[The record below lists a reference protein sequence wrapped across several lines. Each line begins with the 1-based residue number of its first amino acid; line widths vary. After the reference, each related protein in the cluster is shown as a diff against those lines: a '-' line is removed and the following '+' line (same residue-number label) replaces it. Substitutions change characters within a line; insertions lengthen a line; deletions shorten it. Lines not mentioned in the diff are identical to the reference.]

1 MEYIPKKETGVCEDV
16 SEYSIGKGNVDRAC
30 VLGDNAVGL
39 YRAGRLADRKRCA
52 ASLHAVCVGV
62 CKLRAGGI
70 HWQHG

>member
-1 MEYIPKKETGVCEDV
+1 MSLSTVL
-16 SEYSIGKGNVDRAC
+16 GKGNVDRAC